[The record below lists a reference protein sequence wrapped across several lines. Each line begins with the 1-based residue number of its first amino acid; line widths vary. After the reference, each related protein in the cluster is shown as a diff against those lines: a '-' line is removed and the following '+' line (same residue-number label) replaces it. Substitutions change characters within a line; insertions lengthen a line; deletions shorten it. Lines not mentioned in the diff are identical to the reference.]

1 MSIQQKI
8 LFIDRDG
15 TLIVEPPVDFQVD
28 RLDKLKFEPDVIPSL
43 LALQEA
49 GYRLVMVTNQD
60 GLGTDSYPQA
70 DFDAPHT
77 MMMEIFQSQGVKFDE
92 VLICPHFEQDNC
104 ACRKP
109 KLGLVKSYLQ
119 SGQIDFKHSAVI
131 GDRVTDLQL
140 AENMALQGIQYHP
153 QNCNWRQIVKQLTV
167 KGRTA
172 QVVRKTK
179 ETDIQVAV
187 NLDETGGNQIET
199 GLGFFD
205 HMLDQ
210 IATHGGF
217 QLKLTVKG
225 DLHIDDHHTVE
236 DTALAL
242 GQALREALGD
252 KRGIGRFGFSL
263 PMDECLAQCALDLS
277 GRPYLKFDAQ
287 FSREQVGDL
296 STEMVYHFFRSLTDT
311 LACTLHL
318 SSTGDNDHHIIES
331 LFKAFGRTLRQAIQ
345 VQGNELP
352 SSKGV
357 L

>member
-167 KGRTA
+167 KARTA
-172 QVVRKTK
+172 KVVRKTK